1 MGHKV
6 AETTC
11 NINNTFGLGTANE
24 HTMQWWFKK
33 FCKGPLKMRNT
44 GWPSEVDNDQL
55 RGPSKL
61 LLLQL
66 HEKLLK
72 NSTSTI
78 LWSFSIGSKLERW
91 KSLISGCLMNCTKI
105 RKTILFEYCLLLFYT
120 TTTHFS
126 IRLWCAMKSGFYMTT
141 GTDQFSGWT
150 EMLQSTSQ
158 SQTCTQKRSRSL
170 FGGLLP
176 IWSTFLLSES
186 QQNHYIWDVCS
197 ANQWDAPTTAMPE
210 ANAGQQKGP
219 NSSPW
224 QRPSACHT
232 TNTSS
237 VDWISLQSFAS
248 SAMFTWPIANRL
260 PLL

>member
-1 MGHKV
+1 
-6 AETTC
+6 
-11 NINNTFGLGTANE
+11 
-24 HTMQWWFKK
+24 
-33 FCKGPLKMRNT
+33 MRNT

-120 TTTHFS
+120 TTTTHFS

-141 GTDQFSGWT
+141 GNNQLRGWT
-150 EMLQSTSQ
+150 EKKLQ
-158 SQTCTQKRSRSL
+158 SQTCTKKRSWSL
-170 FGGLLP
+170 LGGLLP
-176 IWSTFLLSES
+176 VW
-186 QQNHYIWDVCS
+186 Y
-197 ANQWDAPTTAMPE
+197 TTAF
-210 ANAGQQKGP
+210 
-219 NSSPW
+219 
-224 QRPSACHT
+224 
-232 TNTSS
+232 
-237 VDWISLQSFAS
+237 WILGK
-248 SAMFTWPIANRL
+248 
-260 PLL
+260 PLHLRRMLSK

>member
-1 MGHKV
+1 MGISHFTYFFTNNLLLSVYFMFILDSGNEGRQEANLCNFLEFKMGHKV

-78 LWSFSIGSKLERW
+78 LWSFSIGSKLER
-91 KSLISGCLMNCTKI
+91 
-105 RKTILFEYCLLLFYT
+105 
-120 TTTHFS
+120 
-126 IRLWCAMKSGFYMTT
+126 
-141 GTDQFSGWT
+141 
-150 EMLQSTSQ
+150 
-158 SQTCTQKRSRSL
+158 
-170 FGGLLP
+170 
-176 IWSTFLLSES
+176 
-186 QQNHYIWDVCS
+186 
-197 ANQWDAPTTAMPE
+197 
-210 ANAGQQKGP
+210 
-219 NSSPW
+219 
-224 QRPSACHT
+224 
-232 TNTSS
+232 
-237 VDWISLQSFAS
+237 
-248 SAMFTWPIANRL
+248 
-260 PLL
+260 